1 MTRVL
6 EYSPSKKV
14 IIIYFLVAGAA
25 SIFSYL
31 IFWLLISLILLW
43 LICKR
48 VFKNYIVE
56 RKRKRKLKQT
66 LDSIQRIF
74 RG

>member
-1 MTRVL
+1 MTQVL

-31 IFWLLISLILLW
+31 IFWLLISVILLW
-43 LICKR
+43 FICKR
-48 VFKNYIVE
+48 VFRNYI
-56 RKRKRKLKQT
+56 RKRKLKQT
-66 LDSIQRIF
+66 LESIQRIF

>member
-25 SIFSYL
+25 SLFSYL
-31 IFWLLISLILLW
+31 IFWLLISVILAW
-43 LICKR
+43 FICKR
-48 VFKNYIVE
+48 IFKNYI
-56 RKRKRKLKQT
+56 RKRKFKQT
-66 LDSIQRIF
+66 LKSIQRIF